1 MITRRIVI
9 NLITFFAASAV
20 LIGFGLVNLLGDP
33 FQVPMTVTTV
43 VPSADGLY
51 SNFTVTLNGVQVGSV
66 RSVAL
71 VPGGAQV
78 TMAIDPG
85 VRVPGDVAAEVNVA
99 NPLGEQEIDLVPQA
113 GGSGPTLEDGAR
125 IPVAPGGAPA
135 DIGQVVA
142 TATTLLKAIPVD
154 DLNTVLQQAAVAL
167 NGQSADVRTLID
179 SGQQFAKEFLTY
191 QQEFRSLLANA
202 PPVLDSVTAAG
213 PQLQDALTNT
223 AILLGVLSS
232 HQSDVLGLLK
242 SGATTSD
249 LLNQVVTAER
259 PNLGCLVHD
268 LGAVTANLSEP
279 ANLSNLATS
288 LATNQE
294 FFGVV
299 DAVTPLGPARA
310 LTSGDANRTDQE
322 WLRTHLLLPPVL
334 SPGAVTYETPTTLPD
349 IHTGPAC
356 DTEFGNGVP
365 AASQAGFVPSATTS
379 KVVPAPASDAQ
390 VRGGGTAITDPPPVP
405 TGGPPAA
412 PAPHPSSPVTALPA
426 VGAAAILQ
434 QPVRRRLRR
443 RRQRAREGDRHA
455 PSTTG
460 TQQPDHD

>member
-1 MITRRIVI
+1 
-9 NLITFFAASAV
+9 
-20 LIGFGLVNLLGDP
+20 
-33 FQVPMTVTTV
+33 
-43 VPSADGLY
+43 
-51 SNFTVTLNGVQVGSV
+51 
-66 RSVAL
+66 
-71 VPGGAQV
+71 
-78 TMAIDPG
+78 
-85 VRVPGDVAAEVNVA
+85 
-99 NPLGEQEIDLVPQA
+99 
-113 GGSGPTLEDGAR
+113 
-125 IPVAPGGAPA
+125 
-135 DIGQVVA
+135 
-142 TATTLLKAIPVD
+142 
-154 DLNTVLQQAAVAL
+154 VAL

-232 HQSDVLGLLK
+232 RQSDVLGLLK

-365 AASQAGFVPSATTS
+365 AASQAGAGAGLGRPGPWRRDGHHRPAAGPDRWAARRPGPPP
-379 KVVPAPASDAQ
+379 VVAGDRPPGG
-390 VRGGGTAITDPPPVP
+390 RGGGH
-405 TGGPPAA
+405 PPAA
-412 PAPHPSSPVTALPA
+412 GAPAAEAATPTRPGGRPA
-426 VGAAAILQ
+426 CTFDNGNPATR
-434 QPVRRRLRR
+434 P
-443 RRQRAREGDRHA
+443 
-455 PSTTG
+455 
-460 TQQPDHD
+460 

>member
-43 VPSADGLY
+43 VPTAAGLY

-66 RSVAL
+66 RSVSL

-78 TMAIDPG
+78 AMAIDPG

-99 NPLGEQEIDLVPQA
+99 NPLGEQEIDLVPQT
-113 GGSGPTLEDGAR
+113 GGAGPTLEDGAR

-213 PQLQDALTNT
+213 PQLRDALANT

-242 SGATTSD
+242 SGASTSQ
-249 LLNQVVTAER
+249 LLNQVVTAVR

-268 LGAVTANLSEP
+268 LGSVASNLSEP
-279 ANLSNLATS
+279 TNLSNLATS

-299 DAVTPLGPARA
+299 DAVTPLGPARG
-310 LTSGDANRTDQE
+310 LTSGDSNRTDQE

-334 SPGAVTYETPTTLPD
+334 SPGAVTYQTPSTLPN
-349 IHTGPAC
+349 IQTGPAC
-356 DTEFGNGVP
+356 ATEFGNGVP
-365 AASQAGFVPSATTS
+365 AASQPGFVPSATTS
-379 KVVPAPASDAQ
+379 KVVPAPASAAQ

-405 TGGPPAA
+405 TGGAPAA
-412 PAPHPSSPVTALPA
+412 PAPHPSSPVTVLPA

-434 QPVRRRLRR
+434 QPLRRRLRR
-443 RRQRAREGDRHA
+443 RRQRGRDTR
-455 PSTTG
+455 STTG